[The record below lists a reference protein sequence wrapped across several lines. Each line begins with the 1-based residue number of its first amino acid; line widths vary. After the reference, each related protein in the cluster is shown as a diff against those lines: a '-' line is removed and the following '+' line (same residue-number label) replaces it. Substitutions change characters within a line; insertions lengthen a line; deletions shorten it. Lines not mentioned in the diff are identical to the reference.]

1 MNKNNILKTAHQR
14 ADRKIYEMSKEINSI
29 YADNKKSIIDK
40 FLKSSHVLSKAWEKG
55 LNELE
60 SGKMSK
66 REYQD
71 YMTNKIFLT
80 KEWRAICQELAKR
93 LSTVNMQ
100 TLEYINGQMID
111 IYIDNYNSVQKAIEG
126 ETKDKG

>member
-60 SGKMSK
+60 SGKLSK

-80 KEWRAICQELAKR
+80 KEWRSCQLIHR
-93 LSTVNMQ
+93 
-100 TLEYINGQMID
+100 Y
-111 IYIDNYNSVQKAIEG
+111 
-126 ETKDKG
+126 